1 MTENKP
7 TIEKQVET
15 IDNTKLSLPFSVI
28 LFNDDFHTFDEV
40 ILQLMKATQCS
51 FKEAEA
57 KTLEAHNKGKAK
69 VYHGELSKCLNVS
82 SILEE
87 IALRTQVVSEDI

>member
-40 ILQLMKATQCS
+40 ILQLMKAT
-51 FKEAEA
+51 
-57 KTLEAHNKGKAK
+57 
-69 VYHGELSKCLNVS
+69 
-82 SILEE
+82 
-87 IALRTQVVSEDI
+87 